1 MPSGRSSAVK
11 LSDKLLYALFV
22 LAAVA
27 LDTLSFCSSDW
38 LWAITTVAVVLVCAF
53 LLRHRCQK
61 GVPDAPEKE
70 RS

>member
-27 LDTLSFCSSDW
+27 LGTLSFCSSDW

-61 GVPDAPEKE
+61 GAPDAPEKE

>member
-1 MPSGRSSAVK
+1 MPSGRSFAVK
-11 LSDKLLYALFV
+11 LPDKLLYTLFV

-27 LDTLSFCSSDW
+27 LGTLSFCSSDW

-53 LLRHRCQK
+53 LLRHRCRK
-61 GVPDAPEKE
+61 GVPDASEKE

>member
-1 MPSGRSSAVK
+1 MPNGRSFAVK

-27 LDTLSFCSSDW
+27 LGTLRFCSADW
-38 LWAITTVAVVLVCAF
+38 LWAITTVAVVLACAF

-61 GVPDAPEKE
+61 GAPDAPERE
-70 RS
+70 RP